1 MIMFMQ
7 AGPKGSFKCYVM
19 LWGWGSAVRVRVGF
33 RVRFRLTVMVS
44 LRVIKLARN
53 LGSIKF

>member
-53 LGSIKF
+53 LG

>member
-33 RVRFRLTVMVS
+33 RVRFRLTVS